1 MTVMAPD
8 IPRGPVTLRPIAENV
23 PNHAFPYRTGTGDS
37 AMMMRERRY
46 PARLAL
52 SISAA
57 LDADAERYG
66 IAPGIL
72 GRWVFEAEYG
82 KVRERLRKQARKA
95 PAERGAGSA

>member
-1 MTVMAPD
+1 MAPD
-8 IPRGPVTLRPIAENV
+8 IPRGPVTLRPIGENV
-23 PNHAFPYRTGTGDS
+23 PNHAFPYRTGTGDP

-52 SISAA
+52 SISTA
-57 LDADAERYG
+57 LDAAAECY
-66 IAPGIL
+66 GIL
-72 GRWVFEAEYG
+72 GRWAFEAGYG